1 MPFFGKDPK
10 TVDLRATERMVEGV
24 IRELS
29 LDPSE
34 NRLHTDEGN
43 PAWGLMKG
51 SAQVF
56 IFINAGNPDEPNN
69 FLQVVSPLMKVPP
82 TKDQQLRLFSRLLT
96 ANARELTGV
105 GFGLK
110 GDTVVLTTDRSTA
123 DLDPSEVKE
132 MILRVGYY
140 ADAYDDALVSE
151 YGGTRHSDLD

>member
-1 MPFFGKDPK
+1 MALFGRDPK
-10 TVDLRATERMVEGV
+10 NVDLRAIEKMVEGV
-24 IRELS
+24 IRELG
-29 LDPSE
+29 LDPTE
-34 NRLHTDEGN
+34 NRLHTDKGS

-56 IFINAGNPDEPNN
+56 IFLNAASPAEPSS
-69 FLQVVSPLMKVPP
+69 FLQVVSPLMKLPP
-82 TKDQQLRLFSRLLT
+82 TKDQQLRLFARLLS
-96 ANARELTGV
+96 ANARELTGA

-110 GDTVVLTTDRSTA
+110 GDMVVLVADRSTV